1 MNRRA
6 FSLVETIV
14 VMAIIAVLAL
24 LSVPAFE
31 TVMKGSRVT
40 IAGRSVVDE
49 LSMAQQTALSRNLPV
64 EFRLYKLPNE
74 LNPSGPRVYRAFQT
88 FLSGETLIPLSKV
101 IYFPP
106 GIAVMEDSTSSTS
119 PKSPLFAN
127 PGALSEPVPK
137 PGTEGL
143 PLPNYGTDYD
153 FVSFRF
159 KSNGETDLNNVPQG
173 SFFTL
178 VTLTDVK
185 TSGTLPANFVTI
197 QIDPLNGRVRTF
209 RP

>member
-6 FSLVETIV
+6 FSLVETLV
-14 VMAIIAVLAL
+14 VMAIVAILAL

-40 IAGRSVVDE
+40 IAGRSVVDD

-88 FLSGETLIPLSKV
+88 FLSGDTATPLTKV
-101 IYFPP
+101 IFFPP
-106 GIAVMEDSTSSTS
+106 GIAVMEDRSTSGS

-127 PGALSEPVPK
+127 PGALTEPVPK
-137 PGTEGL
+137 PGTEGISL
-143 PLPNYGTDYD
+143 PKYGTDYE

-159 KSNGETDLNNVPQG
+159 KANGETDLNNVPQG
-173 SFFTL
+173 AFFTL

-185 TSGTLPANFVTI
+185 ADGGLPANFVTI